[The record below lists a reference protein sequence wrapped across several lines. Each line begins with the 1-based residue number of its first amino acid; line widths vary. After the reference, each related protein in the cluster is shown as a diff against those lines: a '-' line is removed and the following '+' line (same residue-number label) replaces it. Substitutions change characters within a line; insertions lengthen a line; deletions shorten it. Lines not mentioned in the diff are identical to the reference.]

1 MKKQFTKLP
10 SSYVKA
16 SWQED
21 VQPYGFDSKSLNEYD
36 ADDWAYYLASELDL
50 SYDDYQD
57 LLHDL
62 EDLRGDEWARDYE
75 AELTGLG
82 CFNDFAK
89 FTNYLQVFEYD
100 TSLEP
105 EIFEFLDE
113 CGGYSDYNQKVE
125 DVAEE
130 WKMSKDLAGS
140 YVWNWSIQ
148 IRIPDED
155 ENEDEE

>member
-10 SSYVKA
+10 TSYVKA

-21 VQPYGFDSKSLNEYD
+21 IQPYGFDSKSFSEYD
-36 ADDWAYYLASELDL
+36 ADDWAYYLASQWNWLD
-50 SYDDYQD
+50 YNDYQD

-62 EDLRGDEWARDYE
+62 RDLRGAEWARDYE
-75 AELTGLG
+75 DDLKKLG
-82 CFNDFAK
+82 CFNEFAK
-89 FTNYLQVFEYD
+89 FTNYLEVFNYD
-100 TSLEP
+100 EKLEP
-105 EIFEFLDE
+105 EIFEYLDM

-130 WKMSKDLAGS
+130 WKMSKDLAED

-155 ENEDEE
+155 DKEE